1 MCSVWS
7 VTTCRHSLGV
17 VPGGVWGACGCSVV
31 FVGGFS
37 GGVTP
42 GPFPNPEAKPACAD
56 GTAPGR
62 VWESRSPPAF
72 FFVCGGVVSPLHGL
86 CGHRPCQGLGGHRV
100 VGVWHHP
107 TFFVPFSAPWP
118 VRRSAPTPRAE
129 RARVSGS
136 RASARR
142 GRVEKRPG
150 AGGPVA
156 RPEKASRKTLGCG
169 GPCVRPEGTSQKG
182 GWGRSWTTVT
192 GPRARKPPPG
202 RQCGISVSTA
212 SRFAGPHRSADP

>member
-1 MCSVWS
+1 MVCVVGVDSRVCCAVS
-7 VTTCRHSLGV
+7 GASRRAGTCPGV

-86 CGHRPCQGLGGHRV
+86 CGHRPCPGLGGQRV

-107 TFFVPFSAPWP
+107 TFLCPFPRP
-118 VRRSAPTPRAE
+118 CPPPCLVRSGR
-129 RARVSGS
+129 GS
-136 RASARR
+136 RW
-142 GRVEKRPG
+142 
-150 AGGPVA
+150 
-156 RPEKASRKTLGCG
+156 
-169 GPCVRPEGTSQKG
+169 PCVRPERTSPDRAGEGRVSGARRWRCGRPRRGTPASPT
-182 GWGRSWTTVT
+182 RC
-192 GPRARKPPPG
+192 PRAGARRDRSP
-202 RQCGISVSTA
+202 ST
-212 SRFAGPHRSADP
+212 R